1 METIYNKVKK
11 DWIYY
16 FDGTHPY
23 IPFPMP
29 NVHKNEKTRRVLLTL
44 LRARPSSV
52 ADLARETG
60 LTVNAVR
67 FHLESLELEGL
78 VEPAGTRRPPG
89 AGKPPILYAA
99 TAHADL
105 VLSKAYAPML
115 SAVVKEVRRAVP
127 ANQIAAFFCRVGER
141 MAAGAP
147 ESRGPL
153 SRRVM
158 AASRLLNAL
167 GGFTTVTRN
176 GGGYRI
182 QGRGCPLGVAVAQ
195 EPCVCSAVE
204 SLIEKVVGAPVTQ
217 CCDHSARPSCC
228 FEIPAA

>member
-1 METIYNKVKK
+1 
-11 DWIYY
+11 
-16 FDGTHPY
+16 
-23 IPFPMP
+23 MP
-29 NVHKNEKTRRVLLTL
+29 KTDKNEKTRRVLLTL
-44 LRARPSSV
+44 LRAKRWSV

-67 FHLESLELEGL
+67 FHLDSLELEGL

-105 VLSKAYAPML
+105 VLSRAYAPML
-115 SAVVKEVRRAVP
+115 SAVVEEVRRAVP
-127 ANQIAAFFCRVGER
+127 ANQIARFFRRVGER
-141 MAAGAP
+141 MAAGSP

-153 SRRVM
+153 SKRVM
-158 AASRLLNAL
+158 AASNLLNAL
-167 GGFTTVTRN
+167 GGLTTVTRN

-182 QGRGCPLGVAVAQ
+182 QGRGCPLGAAVAR

-228 FEIPAA
+228 FDIAAA